1 MRLVCAD
8 SAELVRLV
16 RPVWEHRGNMKA
28 VRCASVVEY
37 PEADLEGSMRS
48 QTIRPSGHLQVKGTR
63 GNRAFYALIRD
74 AEGRH
79 QRKLGA
85 AWVKDSGKRT
95 TRGAVKWIARD
106 GAKPDGYLTPADAEA
121 MLQEMLA
128 AASRKAATH
137 TVARGTHLTMR
148 GACDEWLRWAGNDR
162 EVKPSTL
169 GDYRDVCNRVCRDF
183 GDEIPVRAI
192 TTEHL
197 QHWIDGFLA
206 ERRLSPAEAN
216 RRRGQDAQLRR
227 MPDGSYLQ
235 LTPASSRTKRKYLV
249 NLNGILKRAIKL
261 GAIDSNPV
269 ALVERPGRL
278 RKRNT
283 LATTRFLRPAEVHV
297 LVKAAA
303 EVNGQDAVMF
313 QLSAFCGLRL
323 GELLDLRWGAVDIA
337 RAALHVES
345 SYVRNIEGT
354 PKSHAARTVPVAR
367 EVAEALEKHG
377 AGVPLRP
384 AEGLVFLGKQGSH
397 VDAKALRRRYYQALD
412 RGGVKRVRIHDL
424 RHTFGTVCAA
434 NGIPLTTIKEW
445 MGHADLATTE
455 IYTAFYPQNSDAAKI
470 SAAFADKSSSPAVR
484 LAA

>member
-1 MRLVCAD
+1 M
-8 SAELVRLV
+8 
-16 RPVWEHRGNMKA
+16 M
-28 VRCASVVEY
+28 
-37 PEADLEGSMRS
+37 EGSMNS
-48 QTIRPSGHLQVKGTR
+48 QATVRPSGHLQVKGTR

-95 TRGAVKWIARD
+95 PRGAVKWIARD
-106 GAKPDGYLTPADAEA
+106 GSKPDGYLTPADAEA
-121 MLQEMLA
+121 RLHEMVA
-128 AASRKAATH
+128 AAPRKTARSSAPAT
-137 TVARGTHLTMR
+137 ADLTMR
-148 GACDEWLRWAGNDR
+148 GACDEWLRWAEHDR

-169 GDYRDVCNRVCRDF
+169 GDYRDVCNRVCRDL
-183 GDEIPVRAI
+183 GDETLVSMI
-192 TTEHL
+192 TTERL
-197 QHWIDGFLA
+197 QQWIDGFRA
-206 ERRLSPAEAN
+206 ERRLSPAEAK
-216 RRRGQDAQLRR
+216 RRRRTGVELRR

-261 GAIDSNPV
+261 GAISANPV

-278 RKRNT
+278 RKRKT
-283 LATTRFLRPAEVHV
+283 LATTQFLRPAEVHM
-297 LVKAAA
+297 LVKAAS

-313 QLSAFCGLRL
+313 MLSAFCGLRL
-323 GELLDLRWGAVDIA
+323 GELLDLRWGAIDFA

-345 SYVRNIEGT
+345 NYVRNTEGT
-354 PKSHAARTVPVAR
+354 PKSDAARTVPVAR
-367 EVAEALEKHG
+367 EVAEALRKHC
-377 AGVPLRP
+377 ADALVRP
-384 AEGLVFLGKQGSH
+384 AEALVFVGRHGSH
-397 VDAKALRRRYYQALD
+397 VDAKAFRRRYYEALD
-412 RGGVKRVRIHDL
+412 RGGLKRIRIHDL

-455 IYTAFYPQNSDAAKI
+455 IYTAFYPQDSDAARI
-470 SAAFADKSSSPAVR
+470 SAAFAEESDDSAAP